1 MSATDYPPRCKD
13 KKNLANDVHCELYF
27 LQKYAKNLNTSRF
40 SFDFLSKTCDN
51 VTDKQKRSQ
60 RGLPLLPYS
69 IHHACSVH
77 DMRQQ

>member
-27 LQKYAKNLNTSRF
+27 LQKYAKNLNISTF
-40 SFDFLSKTCDN
+40 PFDFLSKTCN
-51 VTDKQKRSQ
+51 KVTDKQKRSPC
-60 RGLPLLPYS
+60 GLPLLPYS